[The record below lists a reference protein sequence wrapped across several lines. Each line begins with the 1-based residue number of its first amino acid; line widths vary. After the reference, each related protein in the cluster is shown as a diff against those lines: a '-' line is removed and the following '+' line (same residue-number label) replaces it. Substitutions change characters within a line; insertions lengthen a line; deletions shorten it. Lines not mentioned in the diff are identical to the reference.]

1 MKQSEDQI
9 VSVSVKLDGEAAK
22 RFLDFK
28 NSRFIKNTAEA
39 ARMLILAQLH
49 QLNETPVSDR
59 SKSDTRGARE
69 LAA

>member
-1 MKQSEDQI
+1 MKQSEDKI

-22 RFLDFK
+22 QFLDFK

-49 QLNETPVSDR
+49 QLNTTPVSDR
-59 SKSDTRGARE
+59 SKSERGARE

>member
-1 MKQSEDQI
+1 MKREENKI
-9 VSVSVKLDGEAAK
+9 VSVSVRLDGEAAES
-22 RFLDFK
+22 FLRFK

-49 QLNETPVSDR
+49 QLNESASDR